1 MRCLI
6 QITFR
11 KQSGNVA
18 CMPLGLVSLIKYN
31 LTNFDMPV
39 IFCKECK
46 ETIYLDPH
54 TYWTISDTTIRCEKC
69 NTINTITLENGEL
82 KKQD

>member
-1 MRCLI
+1 MPYLI
-6 QITFR
+6 QITFQ
-11 KQSGNVA
+11 KQNGNAA

-31 LTNFDMPV
+31 LNYFHMPV

-54 TYWTISDTTIRCEKC
+54 TYWTIGDATIRREKC
-69 NTINTITLENGEL
+69 NMINMITLENGEL